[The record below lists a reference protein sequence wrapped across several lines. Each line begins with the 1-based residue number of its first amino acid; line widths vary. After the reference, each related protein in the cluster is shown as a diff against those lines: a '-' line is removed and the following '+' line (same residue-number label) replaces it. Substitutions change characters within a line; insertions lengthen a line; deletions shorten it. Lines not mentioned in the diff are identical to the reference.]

1 MAFGIAARIERAL
14 PQRLARGPEDADVPD
29 RGLPGSHDAAGGM
42 ESLAGGACA
51 LGEVGWTFG
60 SVAPYNVTKC
70 DMRRPVCRS
79 DVSVGRLTIKSPNG
93 YARRAQIFGRGGA
106 RNAKENPSGPRFS
119 AV

>member
-1 MAFGIAARIERAL
+1 MQTFRIGDFPEVTTPPAGWSPWPAARAHWGRW
-14 PQRLARGPEDADVPD
+14 G
-29 RGLPGSHDAAGGM
+29 GL
-42 ESLAGGACA
+42 
-51 LGEVGWTFG
+51 FG